1 MEGTGMSHL
10 RFLTMVMVLALVAAL
25 GILPPTVDAA
35 GTLKIGMI
43 LAMTG
48 PGAFYGQVM
57 SHGAQV
63 AVDHINRSGGIDGWK
78 LELAIE
84 DHKSGDADAAVTGAR
99 KLLEVDRVPV
109 ILTSYSAPTLAIQPL
124 AVEKKVLLLNGGGV
138 GSALINKPDLY
149 NTRMLS
155 SQTAPFIVQWA
166 TGKLKAKRV
175 ATLFWNDAAGQGV
188 NGAIKTTCAKM
199 GCQVVAEEPHDIG
212 AKTYSAQL
220 ARIRAARPDALML
233 GSFGDDVGYELNQA
247 RAYGLTVP
255 ILGVEWTPNAQKI
268 GGKAMEGY
276 VIAVDRFDPAGS
288 DPRTKAFVEAYK
300 AAYKETPEFYA
311 ANYYEHVELI
321 LRPLIKRVV
330 DRKGDPSKAGEI
342 LAEMQKAVAA
352 HDKFPSVYGGDME
365 IHTDGT
371 VTKPLGVYEVKGD
384 NLTLI
389 GRIVGGTIQP

>member
-1 MEGTGMSHL
+1 MRHV
-10 RFLTMVMVLALVAAL
+10 RFVTMVVALALVVSL
-25 GILPPTVDAA
+25 GVSERAVQAA
-35 GTLKIGMI
+35 GTIKIGMI

-48 PGAFYGQVM
+48 PGAFYGKVM
-57 SHGAQV
+57 SQGAQV
-63 AVDHINRSGGIDGWK
+63 AVDHINRAGGIDGWK

-99 KLLEVDRVPV
+99 KLLDVDKVPV

-138 GSALINKPDLY
+138 GSALVSKPNLY

-166 TGKLKAKRV
+166 TGKLKVKRV

-188 NGAIKTTCAKM
+188 NGAIKAACAAK
-199 GCQVVAEEPHDIG
+199 GCQIVAEEPHDIG
-212 AKTYSAQL
+212 AKSYSAQL

-233 GSFGDDVGYELNQA
+233 GSFGDDVGYILNQA

-255 ILGVEWTPNAQKI
+255 ILGVEWAPNAQKI

-288 DPRTKAFVEAYK
+288 DPNTKAFVEAYK

-311 ANYYEHVELI
+311 ANYYEHVELV
-321 LRPLIKRVV
+321 LRPLIKRVAE
-330 DRKGDPSKAGEI
+330 RKGDPSKPGEL
-342 LAEMQKAVAA
+342 LAEAQKAVGA
-352 HDKFPSVYGGDME
+352 HHKFQSVYGGDME
-365 IHTDGT
+365 LHGDGT

-384 NLTLI
+384 TLALV
-389 GRIVGGTIQP
+389 GRIVGGAIKP